1 MTKFIFHIHQHSTIR
16 RFMGMGMTM
25 VMVMVMVV
33 VVGMFFLAAQRQC
46 NE

>member
-33 VVGMFFLAAQRQC
+33 GMFFLAAQRQC